1 MTEERITRRTL
12 LARAGVTAVGG
23 LAATVVV
30 SRIGGRE
37 AMAEPAALS
46 GSSCT
51 LSPEVTEGPYWIQN
65 GLWRRDITE
74 GQPGR
79 PLRVKLRVIRASTC
93 APMAR
98 ANVEVWHAD
107 AYGDYSGYDGGG
119 GSQTT
124 TRYLRGHQRTGSN
137 GWATFDSIY
146 PGWYSGR
153 APHIHLKVH
162 VGGNTVHTGQL
173 FFPQS
178 VSSFVYGHGVYASR
192 GRNDTTNDTDSI
204 YQQAGGSAAVGDMTK
219 HSDGSYTALLN
230 CIVQE

>member
-1 MTEERITRRTL
+1 MTEQRLSRRTL
-12 LARAGVTAVGG
+12 LARAGLTAAGG
-23 LAATVVV
+23 IAA
-30 SRIGGRE
+30 S
-37 AMAEPAALS
+37 AALTRFTTRDAAAQPFALT

-79 PLRVKLRVIRASTC
+79 ALRVKLRVIRASTC

-124 TRYLRGHQRTGSN
+124 TRYLRGHQRTGST

-178 VSSFVYGHGVYASR
+178 VSSLVYSHGVYASR
-192 GRNDTTNDTDSI
+192 GANDMTNSTDNI
-204 YQQAGGSAAVGDMTK
+204 YQQAGGSSAVADMTK
-219 HSDGSYTALLN
+219 HSDGSYTARLN
-230 CIVQE
+230 LIVQA